1 MALLSPIQL
10 FLEENADFDR
20 GLGFNFALFTDA
32 NFTVPFDLTGY
43 TCSMMVRVNIN
54 DIAPVVTYTG
64 TVGGSLGTVQF
75 LFTAA
80 GNTSLLALLPN
91 GTAVYDII
99 LVNVLGV
106 KSHLVP
112 SSGLSVVRSVTR

>member
-1 MALLSPIQL
+1 
-10 FLEENADFDR
+10 
-20 GLGFNFALFTDA
+20 
-32 NFTVPFDLTGY
+32 
-43 TCSMMVRVNIN
+43 MMVRVNIN

-64 TVGGSLGTVQF
+64 TVGGSLGTVQL